1 MANFVDQAVIYCAS
15 GKGGAGCAS
24 MRREKFIEFGGPNGG
39 DGGKGGD
46 VIFVGDPDVT
56 TLQDVRLHKHQKAK
70 PGQAGMS
77 DCKTGR
83 RGEDKMIRMPLGTI
97 ITNAETGEFLFEI
110 LDETPY
116 VLLQGGRGGLG
127 NTHFKT
133 SRNQAPRHCQPGEPG
148 EEMDVELELRVLAD
162 VGLVGFPN
170 AGKSTLIAT
179 ISAARPKIA
188 DYPFTTL
195 VPNLGVVPLSGFRTF
210 VIADIPGLIEN
221 AHLGV
226 GLGDQFLRHVQR
238 TKVLAF
244 LLDST
249 EFAEHTPQEAYKI
262 LLGVLEGFAPE
273 LAAKKRV
280 LFLSKTDAIHPE
292 MNIEEMISEFK
303 EMGEDLYPISS
314 AARQGMDE
322 IKEKLYKMVQ
332 EEAAAEKQKVIDEK
346 REAAAEMKKAF
357 VQRQEAAAER
367 QKAFIEKQK
376 AEAEKLDS
384 DGRQEAESEKP
395 DSDEPEQAKE

>member
-1 MANFVDQAVIYCAS
+1 MANFVDQAVIYCGS

-46 VIFVGDPDVT
+46 VIFIGNPDVT

-70 PGQAGMS
+70 PGQAGMGEN
-77 DCKTGR
+77 KTGKQ
-83 RGEDKMIRMPLGTI
+83 GEDKIIPMPLGTI
-97 ITNAETGEFLFEI
+97 VTNADTGEFLFEI

-116 VLLQGGRGGLG
+116 VLLTGGRGGLG

-133 SRNQAPRHCQPGEPG
+133 SRNQAPRYCQPGEPG

-179 ISAARPKIA
+179 VSAARPKIA

-195 VPNLGVVPLSGFRTF
+195 VPNLGVVPLPGFRTF

-249 EFAEHTPQEAYKI
+249 EFAEHTPEEAFKI
-262 LLGVLEGFAPE
+262 LMEVLEGFAPE
-273 LAAKKRV
+273 LAAKKRII
-280 LFLSKTDAIHPE
+280 LLSKTDAIHPDI
-292 MNIEEMISEFK
+292 NIEEMIAEFK
-303 EMGEDLYPISS
+303 EKGEELYPISS
-314 AARQGMDE
+314 ATRKGMDKIME
-322 IKEKLYKMVQ
+322 RLYQIVQ
-332 EEAAAEKQKVIDEK
+332 EEAVAEKEKVIAEK
-346 REAAAEMKKAF
+346 RKVAADMKKAYAE
-357 VQRQEAAAER
+357 RQEAAAEAQRAYIER
-367 QKAFIEKQK
+367 QKAAVEKLE
-376 AEAEKLDS
+376 AEAEKSES
-384 DGRQEAESEKP
+384 DEKP
-395 DSDEPEQAKE
+395 DSDE